1 MSRHRRHPRIDRVL
15 EYMRRPYHS
24 APEPAAHAGAR
35 ATYIKRKP
43 ERLEYEGPIV
53 VSLWRKASTAWSS
66 LADAPHPDNLAEL
79 VYEMLEVESEDG
91 WLPDVDVYA
100 RVVVEILPD
109 PRPDVLTT
117 EVDAPQA

>member
-15 EYMRRPYHS
+15 EYMRRPHHS
-24 APEPAAHAGAR
+24 TPEPVALPSASSYR
-35 ATYIKRKP
+35 IKRKNP

-53 VSLWRKASTAWSS
+53 ISMEEGVYGEVC
-66 LADAPHPDNLAEL
+66 LADLPHPDNLAEII
-79 VYEMLEVESEDG
+79 YEMLEVEKEEG
-91 WLPDVDVYA
+91 YLPDVDVYA
-100 RVVVEILPD
+100 RVVVEILTD